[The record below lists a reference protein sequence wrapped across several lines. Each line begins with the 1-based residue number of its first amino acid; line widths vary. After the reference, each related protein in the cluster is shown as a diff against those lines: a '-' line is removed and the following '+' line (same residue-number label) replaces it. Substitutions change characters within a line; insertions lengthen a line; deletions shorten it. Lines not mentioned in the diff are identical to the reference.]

1 MRKASKVLCLIGG
14 ILGIIL
20 SIVWL
25 IVAIVYFANGA
36 VATAIASGKVGGE
49 IPQAIR
55 DFLTEFMKE
64 HPGYTWEQIAE
75 SLMGTAVLFTI
86 MFLFSV
92 PCVVFSFIVKGKEK
106 TGLALPIVLVVLS
119 WAGNVC
125 SFVGGV
131 LAIVNWAVVE
141 NKQK

>member
-1 MRKASKVLCLIGG
+1 MRKASKILCLIGG

-20 SIVWL
+20 AIVWL
-25 IVAIVYFANGA
+25 VLAVVYFINGA
-36 VATAIASGKVGGE
+36 VAATIASGKVGGE
-49 IPQAIR
+49 IPQSIR

-64 HPGYTWEQIAE
+64 HPGYTWDQIAAALLG
-75 SLMGTAVLFTI
+75 SAVLYVI
-86 MFLFSV
+86 MFLFSI
-92 PCVVFSFIVKGKEK
+92 PCVVISFIVRGKEK

-131 LAIVNWAVVE
+131 LAIINWAVVE
-141 NKQK
+141 RKE

>member
-25 IVAIVYFANGA
+25 VMAIVYFINGA
-36 VATAIASGKVGGE
+36 VAAAIAEGGASGD
-49 IPQAIR
+49 IPQAIK
-55 DFLTEFMKE
+55 DFLIDFMKQ
-64 HPGYTWEQIAE
+64 HPTWTWKQIAE
-75 SLMGTAVLFTI
+75 SLLGSAVLFVI

-92 PCVVFSFIVKGKEK
+92 PCIVFSFIVRSKEK

-125 SFVGGV
+125 SFVGGA

-141 NKQK
+141 RKQE